1 MKSRLTVTSV
11 IQSPRYY
18 SHFFWLPGKNHHTFS
33 CKKTLVNT
41 AKFFWTIGDH
51 INPLSPNGDQHQFSP
66 NNIHTLPKEMVMRV
80 NKMITT
86 EKTL

>member
-1 MKSRLTVTSV
+1 MATFVGCLAK
-11 IQSPRYY
+11 IAI
-18 SHFFWLPGKNHHTFS
+18 HFLV
-33 CKKTLVNT
+33 KKTLVNT
-41 AKFFWTIGDH
+41 AKFFWTTGDH
-51 INPLSPNGDQHQFSP
+51 INLLSPNGEQHKFSP

>member
-1 MKSRLTVTSV
+1 MATFFRCLAKTA
-11 IQSPRYY
+11 I
-18 SHFFWLPGKNHHTFS
+18 HFLV
-33 CKKTLVNT
+33 KKTVANM
-41 AKFFWTIGDH
+41 AKFFWTTGDH

-66 NNIHTLPKEMVMRV
+66 NNIHMLPKEMVMRV